1 MRVKMEFAIAMAVY
15 DMETLAQTRGLHRKM
30 CLAAYRVPILCL
42 GTQYMALS
50 RPANAMRSL
59 PSLTAV
65 LADVF
70 VIMGAR
76 MSFLQRALWVA
87 FATIQPTF
95 QAPVLVAATHA
106 RIARQA
112 STPPQGPPQPTRPAR
127 HVGPIPPPPQGAQ
140 GAQTVSATPGTRAQ
154 TGASARHPHRA

>member
-1 MRVKMEFAIAMAVY
+1 MEFAIAMAVY

-112 STPPQGPPQPTRPAR
+112 STKQRQAATHARTARQARTQPQRAPQ
-127 HVGPIPPPPQGAQ
+127 
-140 GAQTVSATPGTRAQ
+140 RAQ
-154 TGASARHPHRA
+154 HALRARTNR